1 MPALR
6 RPELLLSALTLLL
19 SACGGGGGADPGGD
33 IAAVPPPTSIPT
45 SSGGTTG
52 AGDAVSTIEL
62 SARMQAAE
70 ATAGHIDNACTA
82 IRPFYWEIGD
92 ADGRTAGGSIG
103 RTANGQAVGE
113 ATTMRY
119 ASATKWLYAAYVV
132 ERRGGTLQAWDERM
146 LSMRSGYTHFSGCL
160 IGQTVDACLAWQDN
174 DQYEAA
180 DDGRFAYGGAHMQK
194 HASLL
199 GLGAMDAAALASTL
213 SGALG
218 IDIGMRQ
225 AQPAGGATGTPAAY
239 ARFLRRVVG
248 GQLAIGA
255 RLGAGAVCASQTGCT
270 GDPSTPA
277 PAQEVWHYAM
287 GHWVEDDPSLGDG
300 AFSSGGAFGFYPW
313 VDADRQGYGMVAR
326 DAGQARDNEGDGP
339 GVASARCGR
348 LIRRAWATGVAQ

>member
-1 MPALR
+1 MAAFRRSAL
-6 RPELLLSALTLLL
+6 LFSALTLLL
-19 SACGGGGGADPGGD
+19 GACGGGGGADPAGDGG
-33 IAAVPPPTSIPT
+33 AASPPTSTPT
-45 SSGGTTG
+45 SSGGATG
-52 AGDAVSTIEL
+52 SGTPGDTIDL
-62 SARMQAAE
+62 AARRQAAE
-70 ATAGHIDNACTA
+70 ATAAHVDNACTT

-113 ATTMRY
+113 ATRMRY

-146 LSMRSGYTHFSGCL
+146 LSMRSGYSHFSGCL
-160 IGQTVDACLAWQDN
+160 IGQTVDACLAWQNN
-174 DQYEAA
+174 DTYEAA

-199 GLGAMDAAALASTL
+199 GLGAMDAETLASTI
-213 SGALG
+213 GQTLG
-218 IDIGMRQ
+218 VSIGMRQ
-225 AQPAGGATGTPAAY
+225 AQPAGGATGTPADY

-255 RLGAGAVCASQTGCT
+255 RLGTGAVCASETGCA

-277 PAQEVWHYAM
+277 PDQEVWHYAL

-313 VDADRQGYGMVAR
+313 VDADRRGYGMVAR
-326 DAGQARDNEGDGP
+326 DAGQARDDEGDGP

-348 LIRRAWATGVAQ
+348 LIRRAWSTGVAQ